1 MSKLSNTRLL
11 AFMCFLLT
19 IGVLSSCKKDKENVN
34 DGKVQLLSFGPTGAR
49 HGDTLRFIGQNL
61 DKVTNIQFTGVNAI
75 VEKKDFKQQTPELI
89 LAIVPSSAEKGY
101 VTLKTSDGDIVTKTM
116 LNLNVKTAYSIA
128 SITKLARPGENVT
141 ITGNYL
147 NWVKRITFNRNSVMT
162 TFVSQ
167 SQSQLVVRVPD
178 DAQTGPLVITFSGT
192 DTVDVQTADTLKV
205 KLPVATSFSPN
216 PVKHNTNLTIT
227 GTDLDLTKQVLL
239 PGTTKPITSFVS
251 QSATQLVVK
260 VDSMTIK
267 GKVTLVPLSGASS
280 VSTVDLDVAMPT
292 IGGVNPGTAAIGDN
306 ITITGTN
313 LDLVKSISFTGAANA
328 VSSFVSQSATQ
339 LVVKVPSGT
348 LTGKLT
354 LNVLNTG
361 FQVKSTDDL
370 KISGSSVAPIIVYD
384 DALSTSWDLWGGWS
398 TATQDI
404 NNSEQPNSGTKAFK
418 VTYSSTDA
426 YGAVQLH
433 PKSTFAFPPAGYTK
447 LKISIYG
454 GAGTAAG
461 SRVAIYMK
469 DATDPNDAQKKKLT
483 LVPGAYTV
491 FEIPLTDFSN
501 NPAKINEFVI
511 QNYGTA
517 GMTIYIDDI
526 SFQ

>member
-19 IGVLSSCKKDKENVN
+19 IGVLSSCKKDKENAN

-49 HGDTLRFIGQNL
+49 HGDTLRFIGLNL
-61 DKVTNIQFTGVNAI
+61 DKVTTIQFTGVNAV

-101 VTLKTSDGDIVTKTM
+101 VTLKTSEGDIVTKTM

-178 DAQTGPLVITFSGT
+178 DAQTGPLVLTFSGT

-216 PVKHNTNLTIT
+216 PVKHNTNLTIN

-239 PGTTKPITSFVS
+239 PGSTTPITGFVS
-251 QSATQLVVK
+251 QSATQLIVK
-260 VDSMTIK
+260 VDSFVIK
-267 GKVTLVPLSGASS
+267 GKVTLIPLSGAAS
-280 VSTVDLDVAMPT
+280 VSTTDLDVALPT
-292 IGGVNPGTAAIGDN
+292 ISSMPNSPVAIGSN

-313 LDLVKSISFTGAANA
+313 LDLVKSIRFTGVNNA
-328 VSSFVSQSATQ
+328 VTSFVSRTATQ
-339 LVVKVPSGT
+339 LVVTVPSGSV
-348 LTGKLT
+348 TGKLI
-354 LNVLNTG
+354 LDVINTS
-361 FQVKSTDDL
+361 QTVKSASDL
-370 KISGSSVAPIIVYD
+370 QISGSSVPPKIFYD
-384 DALSTSWDLWGGWS
+384 DAVTSAWNGWIGNGWGGS
-398 TATQDI
+398 KDVDNT
-404 NNSEQPNSGTKAFK
+404 SPVRSGTKSIKIDYTSGGYGVPLQLGGANISLGG
-418 VTYSSTDA
+418 YSELR
-426 YGAVQLH
+426 V
-433 PKSTFAFPPAGYTK
+433 
-447 LKISIYG
+447 SIYG
-454 GAGTAAG
+454 GTG
-461 SRVAIYMK
+461 SDGKSVNIGFNEADGKTI
-469 DATDPNDAQKKKLT
+469 TIVEGQW
-483 LVPGAYTV
+483 
-491 FEIPLTDFSN
+491 TDF
-501 NPAKINEFVI
+501 VI
-511 QNYGTA
+511 PISQISTTSTLTHLYLKNYSASGA
-517 GMTIYIDDI
+517 FTIYVDNLGIY
-526 SFQ
+526 